1 MFISQICF
9 LKGIQQCKLASGLLC
24 AVVLIYFKLY
34 GWGLPLVILPTK
46 DFVDKAYP
54 DSPPVKPPQELQS
67 FMAAQM
73 VSTPVRNTH
82 ASLVDSTVSLKKTKK
97 NTLNDQTLEHL
108 VKLLEKAKQ
117 MDQSSS
123 FANVHP
129 HETQAKQS
137 SIAELGNLSFLP
149 TLSRSSSS
157 LSVVASPQNAS
168 EQPAAEPAKA
178 EDEKPSAGPSV
189 QQEPLEVEPKAGSLE
204 DYEKQAFQQLHSKM
218 KRPVLKRPS
227 ACVTTGS
234 ATAGQSHSSSAVAA
248 SKAGSKK
255 PRLTCWGCIRCRGNV
270 HGCDSCAFE
279 GFGGMRLNGREQ
291 WHKYMKGKGK

>member
-1 MFISQICF
+1 MFISQIGF

-34 GWGLPLVILPTK
+34 GRGLPVVTLPTK

-189 QQEPLEVEPKAGSLE
+189 QQEP

>member
-1 MFISQICF
+1 M
-9 LKGIQQCKLASGLLC
+9 
-24 AVVLIYFKLY
+24 
-34 GWGLPLVILPTK
+34 VILPTK

-189 QQEPLEVEPKAGSLE
+189 QQEP